1 MKQIDHDADE
11 HPKASA
17 PSNAPIW
24 AAAVVLA
31 VLWIGSLTL
40 MTLDWHS
47 VVLGAV
53 SGGAFVAFVTEITG
67 NKAPKW
73 MTRR

>member
-1 MKQIDHDADE
+1 MEQIDHDAGE
-11 HPKASA
+11 PAKARA

-24 AAAVVLA
+24 AAGIVLA

-53 SGGAFVAFVTEITG
+53 SGGAFVAIMTEITG
-67 NKAPKW
+67 NKVPKW
-73 MTRR
+73 MRR

>member
-1 MKQIDHDADE
+1 MKKIDHDADE
-11 HPKASA
+11 PPKDRSGN
-17 PSNAPIW
+17 SVFW
-24 AAAVVLA
+24 AAGTVLA
-31 VLWIGSLTL
+31 LLWLGSLTL

-67 NKAPKW
+67 NKVPKW
-73 MTRR
+73 MRR